1 MVCLRLGLEAAAS
14 TEAAAAAADVVDVV
28 VAAAAAA
35 AAADVAAAC
44 RLEDAE
50 ISLESASS
58 DQTDVSC
65 CNLLGTG
72 LHIRTSTSAI
82 YLFYTCL

>member
-1 MVCLRLGLEAAAS
+1 MVCLRLGLEAAAF

-35 AAADVAAAC
+35 AAVDVAAAC

-50 ISLESASS
+50 LSLQSRLSGRKVLEQLEVFSTPA
-58 DQTDVSC
+58 T
-65 CNLLGTG
+65 
-72 LHIRTSTSAI
+72 TSVI
-82 YLFYTCL
+82 VVFYY

>member
-50 ISLESASS
+50 LSLESATS
-58 DQTDVSC
+58 DQMDVLEQLEVFS
-65 CNLLGTG
+65 TPA
-72 LHIRTSTSAI
+72 STSI
-82 YLFYTCL
+82 IVVFYD

>member
-35 AAADVAAAC
+35 AAAAADVAAAC

-50 ISLESASS
+50 VSLESATS
-58 DQTDVSC
+58 DLMDVLEQLEVFS
-65 CNLLGTG
+65 TPAT
-72 LHIRTSTSAI
+72 TSVI
-82 YLFYTCL
+82 VVFYD

>member
-14 TEAAAAAADVVDVV
+14 TEATAAAADVVDVV

-35 AAADVAAAC
+35 VEVAAAC

-50 ISLESASS
+50 LSLESATS
-58 DQTDVSC
+58 DQMDVLEQLEVFS
-65 CNLLGTG
+65 TPAT
-72 LHIRTSTSAI
+72 TSVI
-82 YLFYTCL
+82 VVFYD

>member
-35 AAADVAAAC
+35 EVAAAC

-50 ISLESASS
+50 ISLESATS

-65 CNLLGTG
+65 CNLL
-72 LHIRTSTSAI
+72 
-82 YLFYTCL
+82 